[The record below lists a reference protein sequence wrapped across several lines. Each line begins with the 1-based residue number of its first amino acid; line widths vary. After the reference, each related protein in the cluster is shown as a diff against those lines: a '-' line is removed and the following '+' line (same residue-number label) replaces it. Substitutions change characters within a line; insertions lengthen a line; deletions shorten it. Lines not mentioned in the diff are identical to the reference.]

1 MKTPQPNKHDSCSEV
16 FIAGSSLLREQWSS
30 VKSMEVPSSPNRRV
44 GLMFGIAGGINPEGL
59 EVLILQVALENQG
72 IVVVTG
78 LSAVMAL

>member
-1 MKTPQPNKHDSCSEV
+1 
-16 FIAGSSLLREQWSS
+16 
-30 VKSMEVPSSPNRRV
+30 MEVPSSPNRRV